1 MTLIKRTYRVFT
13 RGPHA
18 SAVIVLIGL
27 IGTAATVLALGV
39 YFATFRYIA
48 VAIAIGA
55 VLLSV
60 TVVAVLIDRLR
71 ATVNDVSYAISLDRS
86 LKESGYAI
94 DGFFTDGAA
103 ANPSL
108 HLFQMKVLTF
118 LRPRSVLELGS
129 GQTTRVLTGYA
140 RDNPS
145 ASVVTLEQERS
156 WFDRLRPQISH
167 DYRSAPLEPVSFN
180 TAGTGRHIQTEWY
193 LTQPDLAQ
201 RKFDY
206 ILVDG
211 PDHGST
217 STAAV
222 NYARSGILKHVPSIL
237 AASFVVVF
245 DDADRY
251 GVLMTVHEFQAI
263 LTRHSIRFVSFSLYG
278 TKTQMVLCSADNAF
292 LSSV

>member
-1 MTLIKRTYRVFT
+1 
-13 RGPHA
+13 
-18 SAVIVLIGL
+18 VIVLIGL

-39 YFATFRYIA
+39 YFATFRYFA

-55 VLLSV
+55 GLLSV
-60 TVVAVLIDRLR
+60 TIVAVLIDRLR
-71 ATVNDVSYAISLDRS
+71 ATVNDVSYAISLERS
-86 LKESGYAI
+86 LKESGYVI

-145 ASVVTLEQERS
+145 ANVVTLEQERS

-180 TAGTGRHIQTEWY
+180 TAGTERHIQTEWY
-193 LTQPDLAQ
+193 APQPDLGE

-211 PDHGST
+211 PDHGRT
-217 STAAV
+217 SAAATTF
-222 NYARSGILKHVPSIL
+222 ARSGILRYVPSIL
-237 AASFVVVF
+237 DTSFVVVF

-251 GVLMTVHEFQAI
+251 GVLMTAHEFEAI
-263 LTRHSIRFVSFSLYG
+263 LTRHGIRFVSFSLYG
-278 TKTQMVLCSADNAF
+278 AKTQMVLCSPDNAF

>member
-1 MTLIKRTYRVFT
+1 MTLMMRSYRILT

-18 SAVIVLIGL
+18 SAVVVLLTLTG
-27 IGTAATVLALGV
+27 AAAAALATGM
-39 YFATFRYIA
+39 YFVSLRYFA
-48 VAIAIGA
+48 VAIGIGA

-60 TVVAVLIDRLR
+60 TLVAMLIDRLR
-71 ATVNDVSYAISLDRS
+71 ATLNDVSYAISLDRR
-86 LKESGYAI
+86 LNESGSTI
-94 DGFFTDGAA
+94 HDFFTDGAA

-108 HLFQMKVLTF
+108 HLFQVKVLAF

-129 GQTTRVLTGYA
+129 GQTTKVLSGYA

-145 ASVVTLEQERS
+145 SSVVTLEQERS

-180 TAGTGRHIQTEWY
+180 TAGTQRHIQTEWY
-193 LTQPDLAQ
+193 VTQPDLAQ
-201 RKFDY
+201 RQFDY

-217 STAAV
+217 STEAL
-222 NYARSGILKHVPSIL
+222 NYARSGILRYVPSIL

-251 GVLMTVHEFQAI
+251 GVLMTVHECEAI
-263 LTRHSIRFVSFSLYG
+263 LSRHSIKFVTFSLYG
-278 TKTQMVLCSADNAF
+278 TKTQVVLCSADNAF

>member
-18 SAVIVLIGL
+18 SAVIVLLAL
-27 IGTAATVLALGV
+27 IGTASAVLAIGLYV
-39 YFATFRYIA
+39 ATFRYF
-48 VAIAIGA
+48 AIAIGIGA

-60 TVVAVLIDRLR
+60 TVVAMLIDRLR
-71 ATVNDVSYAISLDRS
+71 ATLNDVSYAISLDRC

-129 GQTTRVLTGYA
+129 GQTTKVLTGYA

-180 TAGTGRHIQTEWY
+180 TAGTERHIQTEWY
-193 LTQPDLAQ
+193 ATQPDLGQ
-201 RKFDY
+201 RRFDY
-206 ILVDG
+206 ILIDG
-211 PDHGST
+211 PDHGRT
-217 STAAV
+217 SAAAV
-222 NYARSGILKHVPSIL
+222 NYARSGILRYVPSIL

-251 GVLMTVHEFQAI
+251 GVLMTAHEFEAI
-263 LTRHSIRFVSFSLYG
+263 LARHSIRFVTFSVYG
-278 TKTQMVLCSADNAF
+278 TKTQAVLCSPDNAF
-292 LSSV
+292 LASV